1 MKVGGEE
8 DDDEMKEKRVRWL
21 DAITKVINMS
31 LSKLRESVIDRE
43 AWCAV
48 VHGVTKNWTG
58 LSG

>member
-1 MKVGGEE
+1 MGGEE